1 MDENQVE
8 GTATEF
14 GGKVKSTIGDVT
26 GDTKTQASGTVDQIT
41 GAAQR
46 TYGKI
51 KDTVANGA
59 GSNVADQLEEVS
71 AYIGDTVAERPITS
85 LLVAGAVGYVLAMLT
100 RR

>member
-8 GTATEF
+8 GAATEF

-26 GDTKTQASGTVDQIT
+26 GDTKSQASGTVDQIT

-51 KDTVANGA
+51 KDTVTNGA
-59 GSNVADQLEEVS
+59 GSSVADQLDEVS
-71 AYIGDTVAERPITS
+71 AYIGDTVAERPLTS